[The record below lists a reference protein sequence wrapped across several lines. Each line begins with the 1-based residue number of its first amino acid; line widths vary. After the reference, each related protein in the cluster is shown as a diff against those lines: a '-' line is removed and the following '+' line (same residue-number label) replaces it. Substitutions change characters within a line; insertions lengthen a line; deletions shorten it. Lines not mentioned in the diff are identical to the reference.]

1 MTQVVTW
8 LTSWDSQP
16 IYFLSRCHS
25 NPLSSAAHFD
35 FLSCWTG
42 IFGRFSREGSA
53 IFSPLHF
60 FYPPPFLSLFCWFAA
75 TRPSGQGRCILAH
88 FCALFLDEMQILWA
102 HSEKE
107 DSAKKDHSDEKP
119 PLHLRQLATY
129 QRYSWG
135 YILGFS
141 PSTFTFID
149 SKLTSSFVHERDHL
163 S

>member
-1 MTQVVTW
+1 MAYILGFSAHLLLITVS
-8 LTSWDSQP
+8 LKSSQLCSTFRLP
-16 IYFLSRCHS
+16 ILLNRHFWPFFTRGRCNILPRSTFFLS
-25 NPLSSAAHFD
+25 
-35 FLSCWTG
+35 
-42 IFGRFSREGSA
+42 I
-53 IFSPLHF
+53 
-60 FYPPPFLSLFCWFAA
+60 PPFLSLFCLFAA